1 MGKKSKRNRANS
13 KKKSTRQMEGGAATT
28 RSSGV
33 DAGEIVAESRPRA
46 NTASSTT
53 TSRNRNHD
61 DIMVQSF
68 MKLGAIKDYEGA
80 LKLESDM
87 VLIAEKFERT
97 KPAGFASGIYF
108 GIAEVHYHNND
119 KTASIFK
126 IAQEDKA
133 IRYLKKSFELLEK
146 VDGNGHTFLNQE
158 IVKGSV
164 KYLVNIYLRQEEKRF
179 DEAIAIMKRLT
190 ACLRHDLIE
199 PALILS
205 VVMRSE
211 ETCQIEKMISILK
224 PILDTIDRSWD
235 KEEQCLAYRALG
247 LGYLDRCKYEKSVS
261 FFRKGLCIVDSEKT
275 KVELLTDL
283 GSAYVFSCDCSK
295 TALNY
300 LHEALDILSNASF
313 DQDWL
318 FSARVHSILGELHS
332 HFDDHEALQHYERA
346 LSILTNHHDYDAKSP
361 NPLFFNI
368 YSPLGDAH
376 ARLGN
381 WDEAIEVLLLGAAK
395 GMKDLEHI
403 LVLHERIACVY
414 LDRYCSDE
422 RLRHDAQKRKDVLE
436 LVGITASLS
445 LIDVGTKGTAG
456 YRSLLVLAQQKY
468 FIGKI
473 EEANNHLYA
482 YLGYELNQQ
491 GAGVEPSCRSC
502 HRKTAGKGRPI
513 ETCRGCEVADYC
525 CPSHQRLEWRRGRL
539 SHKVMC
545 PFLKRWRKL
554 YIATI
559 KNRPEPESFEYIA
572 KEFFETVCVL
582 KYKV

>member
-33 DAGEIVAESRPRA
+33 D
-46 NTASSTT
+46 
-53 TSRNRNHD
+53 
-61 DIMVQSF
+61 DIMMVQSF
-68 MKLGAIKDYEGA
+68 MKLSFIKDYDGA

-87 VLIAEKFERT
+87 FLIAEKFERT
-97 KPAGFASGIYF
+97 KPAGFAASIYF

-119 KTASIFK
+119 RTASISK
-126 IAQEDKA
+126 IAQDKA
-133 IRYLKKSFELLEK
+133 IRYLKKSFDLVEK
-146 VDGNGHTFLNQE
+146 VDGNGHTFQNQE
-158 IVKGSV
+158 IVTRSV
-164 KYLVNIYLRQEEKRF
+164 KYLVNIYLQEEGGF
-179 DEAIAIMKRLT
+179 DEAIALMKRLT

-199 PALILS
+199 PALILNM
-205 VVMRSE
+205 VMRSE
-211 ETCQIEKMISILK
+211 EAGQIEKMISILK

-235 KEEQCLAYRALG
+235 KKEQYLAYRALG
-247 LGYLDRCKYEKSVS
+247 VGYLDRYKYEKSVS
-261 FFRKGLCIVDSEKT
+261 FFRKGLCIADSEKM
-275 KVELLTDL
+275 KVDLLSHL

-300 LHEALDILSNASF
+300 LHEALDILSNESF

-318 FSARVHSILGELHS
+318 YSVRVHTMLGELHS
-332 HFDDHEALQHYERA
+332 HCDDQEALQHYERA

-361 NPLFFNI
+361 NPLFYSI
-368 YSPLGDAH
+368 YVQLGDVH

-381 WDEAIEVLLLGAAK
+381 WDKAIEVLDLAAK
-395 GMKDLEHI
+395 IVKEI
-403 LVLHERIACVY
+403 EFVSVLHERIASVQ
-414 LDRYCSDE
+414 LDRYFSDE
-422 RLRHDAQKRKDVLE
+422 RLLHDAQKRKDVLQ
-436 LVGITASLS
+436 LVGISASLS
-445 LIDVGTKGTAG
+445 LIDGGTEGTAR

-491 GAGVEPSCRSC
+491 GAGVEPFCRSC

>member
-68 MKLGAIKDYEGA
+68 MKLGAMKDYEGA

-126 IAQEDKA
+126 IAQEDKV
-133 IRYLKKSFELLEK
+133 IRYLEKSFELLEK
-146 VDGNGHTFLNQE
+146 VDGNGHTFQNQE

-199 PALILS
+199 PALILGI
-205 VVMRSE
+205 VMRSE
-211 ETCQIEKMISILK
+211 EAGQIEKMISILK
-224 PILDTIDRSWD
+224 PILDTIGRSWD
-235 KEEQCLAYRALG
+235 KEEQYLAYRALG
-247 LGYLDRCKYEKSVS
+247 LGYLDRHKYEKSVS

-275 KVELLTDL
+275 KVELLSHL
-283 GSAYVFSCDCSK
+283 GSAYVSSCDCSK

-300 LHEALDILSNASF
+300 LHEALDILSNVSL

-318 FSARVHSILGELHS
+318 WIYSVRVHTMLGELHS
-332 HFDDHEALQHYERA
+332 HCDDQEALQHYERA
-346 LSILTNHHDYDAKSP
+346 LSILTNHHDYDAKSHP
-361 NPLFFNI
+361 IFYSI
-368 YSPLGDAH
+368 YGPLGDVY

-381 WDEAIEVLLLGAAK
+381 WDKAIEVLDLAAK
-395 GMKDLEHI
+395 IMKKFEFVSVQLS
-403 LVLHERIACVY
+403 LLHERIASVQ

-422 RLRHDAQKRKDVLE
+422 RLLHDAHKRRDVLQ
-436 LVGITASLS
+436 LVGGFALLS
-445 LIDVGTKGTAG
+445 LKYVGTKGTG

-473 EEANNHLYA
+473 EEANNHLCA
-482 YLGYELNQQ
+482 YLGFELN
-491 GAGVEPSCRSC
+491 APEPSCRSC